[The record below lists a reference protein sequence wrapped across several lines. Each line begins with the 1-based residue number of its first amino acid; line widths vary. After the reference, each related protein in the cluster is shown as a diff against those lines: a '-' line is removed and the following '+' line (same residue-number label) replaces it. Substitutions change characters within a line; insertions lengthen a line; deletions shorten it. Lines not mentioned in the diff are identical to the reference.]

1 MTVPA
6 SMWANAVNQ
15 PSNIKIKNFG
25 RINDNYYRGSQPE
38 IHDFADLAAMGIRT
52 VLDLTNSDGDS
63 DEKTKVEHVG
73 MKYCRIPMTTHERP
87 TPEKIAE
94 FLRIVNDPAGQPVYV
109 HCVGGKHRTG
119 VMTAIYRITQNRWTA
134 DQAFQEMKQYKFGMD
149 FLHPEFKTF
158 VFDFYS
164 HLDRTR
170 PQLFPNR

>member
-170 PQLFPNR
+170 QLFPNR